1 MHVRWNIPSW
11 AASLSIRF
19 VVCSWSCVRQAVAFN
34 KIQDNKTARYPLK
47 DTVLVSPASV
57 VSDAL
62 NPPKYTDSFI
72 DIVSARN
79 KGGAKG
85 KVGTLSRDVW
95 QKQKAWL
102 FKWLINAAYNN
113 LWSRLYHLSRVDL
126 VAVSVE
132 IYWTKARW
140 LISYQRLS
148 LYKGGSLGWSSFS
161 PYA

>member
-34 KIQDNKTARYPLK
+34 KTTEDDKLPDIPLK
-47 DTVLVSPASV
+47 RRHKDILPLWFQMHLIRLNTLTVSLMLSR
-57 VSDAL
+57 
-62 NPPKYTDSFI
+62 K
-72 DIVSARN
+72 
-79 KGGAKG
+79 KGGPKG
-85 KVGTLSRDVW
+85 KVGTLSQDVW
-95 QKQKAWL
+95 QQQKAWL
-102 FKWLINAAYNN
+102 FKWLINAAYSN
-113 LWSRLYHLSRVDL
+113 LWSSLYHLSRVDL
-126 VAVSVE
+126 GAVSVE

-161 PYA
+161 PHA